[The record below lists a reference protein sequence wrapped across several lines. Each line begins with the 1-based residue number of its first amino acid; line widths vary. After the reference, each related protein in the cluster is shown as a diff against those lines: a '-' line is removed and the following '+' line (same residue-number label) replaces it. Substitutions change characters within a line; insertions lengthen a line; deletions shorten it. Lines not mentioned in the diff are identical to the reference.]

1 MPQVFVVD
9 RTAFFGGD
17 WPQGFHPI
25 TPEAA
30 PAFLE
35 RAYSLGRFVDRP
47 LAEQTPAW
55 KQWIPYCVL
64 RCQPAGRS
72 AEASPAPRPADPDRG
87 ILRVQRTKGQ
97 SEARL
102 HGSWSI
108 GIGGHV
114 EPEDQLAGAQI
125 DGGRFFAQ
133 ALCRELREEIT
144 FGDLEIPA
152 ARFLGLI
159 NDDSTEV
166 GRVHAGLAYAL
177 DFPMTIRQAQAVIR
191 IREISKMHGGFGSLA
206 EFFELWQDQAQF
218 ESWSQFLIHAGVAGH
233 MGDSGHSDRCQ
244 RGRPE
249 SGLPM

>member
-1 MPQVFVVD
+1 MVD
-9 RTAFFGGD
+9 RVAFFGGD

-30 PAFLE
+30 PEFLE
-35 RAYSLGRFVDRP
+35 RAFRLGRFVDRP

-64 RCQPAGRS
+64 RCQPAPRS
-72 AEASPAPRPADPDRG
+72 AEASPVPCVPADQERG

-114 EPEDQLAGAQI
+114 EPEDQVVGTEV

-133 ALCRELREEIT
+133 ALCRELGEEIQC
-144 FGDLEIPA
+144 GDLEIPIP
-152 ARFLGLI
+152 RFLGLI

-166 GRVHAGLAYAL
+166 GRVHAGLAYVL
-177 DFPMTIRQAQAVIR
+177 DFPMTLRQAQAAVR
-191 IREISKMHGGFGSLA
+191 VREISKMRGGFGSLA

-233 MGDSGHSDRCQ
+233 MGDSCHSDRCQ
-244 RGRPE
+244 SGRP

>member
-1 MPQVFVVD
+1 MAQVYVVD
-9 RTAFFGGD
+9 RAAFFGGD
-17 WPQGFHPI
+17 WPHGFHPI
-25 TPEAA
+25 APEAA

-35 RAYSLGRFVDRP
+35 RAFRLGRFVDRP
-47 LAEQTPAW
+47 LAEQAPAW

-64 RCQPAGRS
+64 RCQPPHGTTEASRRS
-72 AEASPAPRPADPDRG
+72 ASQDRG

-102 HGSWSI
+102 HGSFSI

-114 EPEDQLAGAQI
+114 EPEDQAVGAAG
-125 DGGRFFAQ
+125 DGGQFFAQ
-133 ALCRELREEIT
+133 ALLRELREEIL

-152 ARFLGLI
+152 PRFLGLI

-177 DFPMTIRQAQAVIR
+177 DLSMTLRQAQAAVR
-191 IREISKMHGGFGSLA
+191 VLEISKMHGGFESLA
-206 EFFELWQDQAQF
+206 EFFKLWQDQAQF

-244 RGRPE
+244 
-249 SGLPM
+249 

>member
-1 MPQVFVVD
+1 MAQVYVVD

-17 WPQGFHPI
+17 WPQGFVPI
-25 TPEAA
+25 AQEAA

-35 RAYSLGRFVDRP
+35 RAFRLGRFVDRP

-64 RCQPAGRS
+64 RCQPADAATDAAPEHRTS
-72 AEASPAPRPADPDRG
+72 AHPERG
-87 ILRVQRTKGQ
+87 ILCVRRTKGQ

-102 HGSWSI
+102 HGSHSI

-114 EPEDQLAGAQI
+114 EPEDQAVGVEV

-133 ALCRELREEIT
+133 ALTRELREEIQ

-152 ARFLGLI
+152 PRFLGLI

-177 DFPMTIRQAQAVIR
+177 DLSMTLRQAQVGVR

-206 EFFELWQDQAQF
+206 EFRELWQDQAQF

-244 RGRPE
+244 
-249 SGLPM
+249 

>member
-1 MPQVFVVD
+1 MAQVYVVD
-9 RTAFFGGD
+9 RAAFFGGD
-17 WPQGFHPI
+17 WPHGFHPI
-25 TPEAA
+25 APEAA

-35 RAYSLGRFVDRP
+35 RAFRLGRFVDRP
-47 LAEQTPAW
+47 LAEQAPAW

-64 RCQPAGRS
+64 RCQPAQAGN
-72 AEASPAPRPADPDRG
+72 EGSPAPRGPANQDRG

-114 EPEDQLAGAQI
+114 EPEDQARGEV

-133 ALCRELREEIT
+133 ALTRELREEIL

-152 ARFLGLI
+152 PRFLGLI

-166 GRVHAGLAYAL
+166 GRVHAGLAYSV
-177 DFPMTIRQAQAVIR
+177 DFLMTLRQAQAAVR
-191 IREISKMHGGFGSLA
+191 VREISKMHGGFGSLA
-206 EFFELWQDQAQF
+206 EFFKLWQDPAQF

-244 RGRPE
+244 
-249 SGLPM
+249 